1 MKKIEVIGLGAGDLD
16 QLPLGIYRKLTKTQ
30 QTIYARTLDH
40 PVIDALESEGVS
52 FTSFDH
58 LYQEEEQFEAVYER
72 ITAELVEAAKMSEEK
87 VIYAVPGHPMLA
99 ERTVQLLLNQTE
111 VEVKVAGGQSY
122 LDDLFTAMKIDPIEG
137 FQFVDG
143 TDFRRNQLNLR
154 NHLFVCQ
161 VYDTF
166 IASEVKLT
174 LLEDLP
180 PDYEIYIVE
189 AAGSSAEKIEKVPLE
204 ELDHKME
211 ISNLTTLYIP
221 PVPEGYLHHTFS
233 FLRDVMAVL
242 RGPDGCP
249 WDKKQTHE
257 SLRYH
262 TIEEVYELIEAIDE
276 EDDEHI
282 IEELGDL
289 LMHILLHSQIGE
301 DNGYFTIDDVIQS
314 ISDKMI
320 YRHPHVF
327 SNVIADTEEA
337 VLQNWEEL
345 KKQEKGKDRESILD
359 GIPAHLPSLAKAYK
373 LTSKAGK
380 VGFEWGH
387 VEEVWK
393 KLREEIDEVAEAV
406 REKYFTDVEEELGD
420 VLFVLANIS
429 RYYKVN
435 PEVALERANRKF
447 VYRFQYIEK
456 KLQEKNQTPAE
467 ASLLEM
473 DAYWEEAKQKQRLL
487 EENDDE
493 TR

>member
-1 MKKIEVIGLGAGDLD
+1 MKQIEVIGLGAGDIE
-16 QLPLGIYRKLTKTQ
+16 QLPLGIYRKLTQAQ
-30 QTIYARTLDH
+30 QTIYARTNDH
-40 PVIDALESEGVS
+40 PVIKVLEAERVS
-52 FTSFDH
+52 FTSFDT
-58 LYQEEEQFEAVYER
+58 LYEEEEQFDTVYAR
-72 ITAELVEAAKMSEEK
+72 ITAQLVEAAKTSEDT

-99 ERTVQLLLNQTE
+99 EKTVQLLLEQNE
-111 VEVKVAGGQSY
+111 VEVLIAGGQSY
-122 LDDLFTAMKIDPIEG
+122 LDDLFTAMQIDPIEG

-143 TDFRRNQLNLR
+143 TDFRRDQLHFG

-161 VYDTF
+161 VYDMF

-180 PDYEIYIVE
+180 PAYEVYIVE
-189 AAGSSAEKIEKVPLE
+189 AAGSRAEKIEKVRLE
-204 ELDHKME
+204 ELDHRME

-221 PVPEGYLHHTFS
+221 PVPKGYLHHTFP
-233 FLRDVMAVL
+233 FLREVMAIL

-257 SLRYH
+257 SLRHH

-276 EDDEHI
+276 EDDDHI
-282 IEELGDL
+282 VEELGDL

-327 SNVIADTEEA
+327 GGATADTEET
-337 VLQNWEEL
+337 VLENWEEL
-345 KKQEKGKDRESILD
+345 KKQEKGKERESVLD
-359 GIPAHLPSLAKAYK
+359 GIPVHLPALAKAYK
-373 LTSKAGK
+373 LVSKAGK
-380 VGFEWGH
+380 VGFEWSH
-387 VEEVWK
+387 VDEVWENLK
-393 KLREEIDEVAEAV
+393 EEIDEVIEAV
-406 REKYFTDVEEELGD
+406 QDKDLTDVEEELGD

-447 VYRFQYIEK
+447 ISRFQYIEN
-456 KLQEKNQTPAE
+456 KLEEKRQSPET
-467 ASLLEM
+467 ASLQEM
-473 DAYWEEAKQKQRLL
+473 DAYWEEAKKNQAVRG
-487 EENDDE
+487 EE
-493 TR
+493 R

>member
-1 MKKIEVIGLGAGDLD
+1 MKQIEVIGLGAGDLD
-16 QLPLGIYRKLTKTQ
+16 QLPLGIYRKLNQAQ
-30 QTIYARTLDH
+30 QTVYARTLDH
-40 PVIDALESEGVS
+40 PVIEALEAEGVS
-52 FTSFDH
+52 FTSFDS
-58 LYQEEEQFEAVYER
+58 LYEEEEQFGAVYHR
-72 ITAELVEAAKMSEEK
+72 ITEKLVETAKTSESS

-99 ERTVQLLLNQTE
+99 EKTVQLLLKQKE
-111 VEVKVAGGQSY
+111 VEVSIAGGQSY
-122 LDDLFTAMKIDPIEG
+122 LDDLFTALQIDPIEG

-154 NHLFVCQ
+154 NHLFICQ

-189 AAGSSAEKIEKVPLE
+189 AAGSIAEKMEKVPLE
-204 ELDHKME
+204 ELDHRME

-233 FLRDVMAVL
+233 FLREVMAIL

-257 SLRYH
+257 SLRHH

-276 EDDEHI
+276 EDDDHI
-282 IEELGDL
+282 VEELGDL

-327 SNVIADTEEA
+327 QATVADTEEA
-337 VLQNWEEL
+337 VLQNWDEL
-345 KKQEKGKDRESILD
+345 KKQEQGKERESVLD
-359 GIPAHLPSLAKAYK
+359 GIPAHLPALAKAYK
-373 LTSKAGK
+373 LVSKAGK
-380 VGFEWGH
+380 VGFEWGY
-387 VEEVWK
+387 VDEVWE
-393 KLREEIDEVAEAV
+393 KLKEEMNEVMEAV
-406 REKYFTDVEEELGD
+406 QEKEWSDIEEELGD

-435 PEVALERANRKF
+435 PEIALERANRKF
-447 VYRFQYIEK
+447 NDRFQYIEK
-456 KLQEKNQTPAE
+456 KLRENNQTPE
-467 ASLLEM
+467 TVSLQEM
-473 DAYWEEAKQKQRLL
+473 DDYWEEAKKIKLR
-487 EENDDE
+487 EENEDE
-493 TR
+493 IR

>member
-1 MKKIEVIGLGAGDLD
+1 MKQIEVIGLGAGDLE
-16 QLPLGIYRKLTKTQ
+16 QLPLGIYRKLIKAQ

-40 PVIDALESEGVS
+40 PVVEALEAEGVS
-52 FTSFDH
+52 FTSFDQ
-58 LYQEEEQFEAVYER
+58 LYEEEEQFGMVYER
-72 ITAELVEAAKMSEEK
+72 ITEKLIEAAKTSENT

-99 ERTVQLLLNQTE
+99 EKTVQQLLEQQEIE
-111 VEVKVAGGQSY
+111 VSIAGGQSY
-122 LDDLFTAMKIDPIEG
+122 LDDLFTAMQIDPIEG

-143 TDFRRNQLNLR
+143 TDFKRNHLNLR

-180 PDYEIYIVE
+180 SDYGVYIVE

-204 ELDHKME
+204 ELDHRME

-233 FLRDVMAVL
+233 FLREVMAIL

-257 SLRYH
+257 SLRHH

-276 EDDEHI
+276 EDDDHI
-282 IEELGDL
+282 VEELGDL

-327 SNVIADTEEA
+327 STTVADTEEA

-345 KKQEKGKDRESILD
+345 KKQEKGKERESILD
-359 GIPAHLPSLAKAYK
+359 GIPAHLPSLATAYK

-387 VEEVWK
+387 VEEVWE
-393 KLREEIDEVAEAV
+393 KLKEEINEVIEAV
-406 REKYFTDVEEELGD
+406 GEKELADVEEELGD

-435 PEVALERANRKF
+435 PEIALERANRKF
-447 VYRFQYIEK
+447 ISRFQYIEE
-456 KLQEKNQTPAE
+456 KLKENQQTPKT
-467 ASLLEM
+467 ASLQEM
-473 DAYWEEAKQKQRLL
+473 DAYWEEAKKKQKRA
-487 EENDDE
+487 EEN
-493 TR
+493 

>member
-1 MKKIEVIGLGAGDLD
+1 MKQIEVIGLGAGDIE
-16 QLPLGIYRKLTKTQ
+16 QLPLGIYRKLTQAQ
-30 QTIYARTLDH
+30 QTIYARTNDH
-40 PVIDALESEGVS
+40 PVIKVLEAERVS
-52 FTSFDH
+52 FTSFDT
-58 LYQEEEQFEAVYER
+58 LYEEEEQFDTVYAR
-72 ITAELVEAAKMSEEK
+72 ITAQLVEAAKTSEDT

-99 ERTVQLLLNQTE
+99 EKTVQLLLEQNE
-111 VEVKVAGGQSY
+111 VEVLIAGGQSY
-122 LDDLFTAMKIDPIEG
+122 LDDLFTAMQIDPIEG

-143 TDFRRNQLNLR
+143 TDFRRDQLHFG

-161 VYDTF
+161 VYDMF

-180 PDYEIYIVE
+180 PAYEVYIVE
-189 AAGSSAEKIEKVPLE
+189 AAGSRAEKIEKVRLE
-204 ELDHKME
+204 ELDHRME

-221 PVPEGYLHHTFS
+221 PVPKGYLHHTFP
-233 FLRDVMAVL
+233 FLREVMAIL

-257 SLRYH
+257 SLRHH

-276 EDDEHI
+276 EDDDHI
-282 IEELGDL
+282 VEELGDL

-327 SNVIADTEEA
+327 GGATADTEET
-337 VLQNWEEL
+337 VLENWEEL
-345 KKQEKGKDRESILD
+345 KKQEKGKERESVLD
-359 GIPAHLPSLAKAYK
+359 GIPVHLPALAKAYK
-373 LTSKAGK
+373 LVSKAGK
-380 VGFEWGH
+380 VGFEWSH
-387 VEEVWK
+387 VDEVWE
-393 KLREEIDEVAEAV
+393 KLKEEIDEVIEAV
-406 REKYFTDVEEELGD
+406 QDKDLTDVEEELGD

-447 VYRFQYIEK
+447 ISRFQYIEN
-456 KLQEKNQTPAE
+456 KLEEKRQSPET
-467 ASLLEM
+467 ASLQEM
-473 DAYWEEAKQKQRLL
+473 DAYWEEAKKNQAVRG
-487 EENDDE
+487 EE
-493 TR
+493 R

>member
-1 MKKIEVIGLGAGDLD
+1 MKQIEVIGLGAGDIE
-16 QLPLGIYRKLTKTQ
+16 QLPLGIYRKLTQAQ
-30 QTIYARTLDH
+30 QTIYARTNDH
-40 PVIDALESEGVS
+40 PVIKVLEAERVS
-52 FTSFDH
+52 FTSFDT
-58 LYQEEEQFEAVYER
+58 LYEEEEQFDTVYAR
-72 ITAELVEAAKMSEEK
+72 ITAQLVEAAKTSEDT

-99 ERTVQLLLNQTE
+99 EKTVQLLLEQNE
-111 VEVKVAGGQSY
+111 VEVLIAGGQSY
-122 LDDLFTAMKIDPIEG
+122 LDDLFTAMQIDPIEG

-143 TDFRRNQLNLR
+143 TDFRRDQLHFG

-161 VYDTF
+161 VYDMF

-180 PDYEIYIVE
+180 PAYEVYIVE
-189 AAGSSAEKIEKVPLE
+189 AAGSRAEKIEKVRLE
-204 ELDHKME
+204 ELDHRME

-221 PVPEGYLHHTFS
+221 PVPKGYLHHTFP
-233 FLRDVMAVL
+233 FLREVMAIL

-257 SLRYH
+257 SLRHH

-276 EDDEHI
+276 EDDDHI
-282 IEELGDL
+282 VEELGDL

-327 SNVIADTEEA
+327 GGATADTEET
-337 VLQNWEEL
+337 VLENWEEL
-345 KKQEKGKDRESILD
+345 KKQEKGKERESVLD
-359 GIPAHLPSLAKAYK
+359 GIPVHLPALAKAYK
-373 LTSKAGK
+373 LVSKAGK
-380 VGFEWGH
+380 VGFEWSH
-387 VEEVWK
+387 VDEVWE
-393 KLREEIDEVAEAV
+393 KLKEEIDEVIEAV
-406 REKYFTDVEEELGD
+406 QDKDLTDVEEELGD

-447 VYRFQYIEK
+447 ISRFQYIEN
-456 KLQEKNQTPAE
+456 KLEEKRQSPET
-467 ASLLEM
+467 ASLQEM
-473 DAYWEEAKQKQRLL
+473 DAYWEEAKKNQAMRG
-487 EENDDE
+487 EE
-493 TR
+493 R

>member
-1 MKKIEVIGLGAGDLD
+1 MKQIEVIGLGAGDLE
-16 QLPLGIYRKLTKTQ
+16 QLPLGIYRKLIKTQ
-30 QTIYARTLDH
+30 QPVYARTLDH
-40 PVIDALESEGVS
+40 PVIKALEAEGVS
-52 FTSFDH
+52 FISFDQ
-58 LYQEEEQFEAVYER
+58 LYEEEEQFGMVYER
-72 ITAELVEAAKMSEEK
+72 ITEKLIEAAKTSGNT

-99 ERTVQLLLNQTE
+99 EKTVQLLLEQYETA
-111 VEVKVAGGQSY
+111 VSIAGGQSY

-143 TDFRRNQLNLR
+143 TDFKRNQLNLR

-166 IASEVKLT
+166 IASEIKLT

-204 ELDHKME
+204 ELDHRME

-221 PVPEGYLHHTFS
+221 PAPEGYLHHTFP
-233 FLRDVMAVL
+233 FLREVMAIL

-276 EDDEHI
+276 EDDNHI
-282 IEELGDL
+282 VEELGDL

-327 SNVIADTEEA
+327 STTVADTEEA

-345 KKQEKGKDRESILD
+345 KKQEKGKERESILD

-380 VGFEWGH
+380 VGFEWGQ
-387 VEEVWK
+387 VEEVWE
-393 KLREEIDEVAEAV
+393 KLKEEINEVIEAV
-406 REKYFTDVEEELGD
+406 EEKEFTDVEEELGD

-447 VYRFQYIEK
+447 VSRFQYIEE
-456 KLQEKNQTPAE
+456 KLKENQQTPKT
-467 ASLLEM
+467 ASLQEM
-473 DAYWEEAKQKQRLL
+473 DAYWEEAKKK
-487 EENDDE
+487 
-493 TR
+493 

>member
-1 MKKIEVIGLGAGDLD
+1 MKQIEVIGLGAGDIE
-16 QLPLGIYRKLTKTQ
+16 QLPLGIYRKLTQAQ
-30 QTIYARTLDH
+30 QTIYARTNDH
-40 PVIDALESEGVS
+40 PVIKVLEAERVS
-52 FTSFDH
+52 FTSFDT
-58 LYQEEEQFEAVYER
+58 LYEEEEQFDTVYAR
-72 ITAELVEAAKMSEEK
+72 ITAQLVEAAKTSEDT

-99 ERTVQLLLNQTE
+99 EKTVQLLLEQNE
-111 VEVKVAGGQSY
+111 VEVLIAGGQSY
-122 LDDLFTAMKIDPIEG
+122 LDDLFTAMQIDPIEG

-143 TDFRRNQLNLR
+143 TDFRRDQLHFG

-161 VYDTF
+161 VYDMF

-180 PDYEIYIVE
+180 PAYEVYIVE
-189 AAGSSAEKIEKVPLE
+189 AAGSRAEKIEKVRLE
-204 ELDHKME
+204 ELDHRME

-221 PVPEGYLHHTFS
+221 PVPKGYLHHTFP
-233 FLRDVMAVL
+233 FLREVMAIL

-257 SLRYH
+257 SLRHH

-276 EDDEHI
+276 EDDDHI
-282 IEELGDL
+282 VEELGDL

-327 SNVIADTEEA
+327 GGATADTEET
-337 VLQNWEEL
+337 VLENWEEL
-345 KKQEKGKDRESILD
+345 KKQEKGKERESVLD
-359 GIPAHLPSLAKAYK
+359 GIPVHLPALAKAYK
-373 LTSKAGK
+373 LVSKAGK
-380 VGFEWGH
+380 VGFEWRH
-387 VEEVWK
+387 VDEVWE
-393 KLREEIDEVAEAV
+393 KLKEEIDEVIEAV
-406 REKYFTDVEEELGD
+406 QDKDLTDVEEELGD

-447 VYRFQYIEK
+447 ISRFQYIEN
-456 KLQEKNQTPAE
+456 KLEEKRQSPET
-467 ASLLEM
+467 ASLQEM
-473 DAYWEEAKQKQRLL
+473 DAYWEEAKKNQAVRG
-487 EENDDE
+487 EE
-493 TR
+493 R

>member
-1 MKKIEVIGLGAGDLD
+1 MKQIEVIGLGAGDIE
-16 QLPLGIYRKLTKTQ
+16 QLPLGIYRKLTQAQ
-30 QTIYARTLDH
+30 QTIYARTNDH
-40 PVIDALESEGVS
+40 PVIKVLEAERVS
-52 FTSFDH
+52 FTSFDT
-58 LYQEEEQFEAVYER
+58 LYEEEEQFDTVYAR
-72 ITAELVEAAKMSEEK
+72 ITAQLVEAAKTSEDT

-99 ERTVQLLLNQTE
+99 EKTVQLLLEQNE
-111 VEVKVAGGQSY
+111 VEVLIAGGQSY
-122 LDDLFTAMKIDPIEG
+122 LDDLFTAMQIDPIEG

-143 TDFRRNQLNLR
+143 TDFRRDQLHFG

-161 VYDTF
+161 VYDMF

-180 PDYEIYIVE
+180 PAYEVYIVE
-189 AAGSSAEKIEKVPLE
+189 AAGSRAEKIEKVRLE
-204 ELDHKME
+204 ELDHRME

-221 PVPEGYLHHTFS
+221 PVPKGYLHHTFP
-233 FLRDVMAVL
+233 FLREVMAIL

-257 SLRYH
+257 SLRHH

-276 EDDEHI
+276 EDDDHI
-282 IEELGDL
+282 VEELGDL

-327 SNVIADTEEA
+327 GGATADTEET
-337 VLQNWEEL
+337 VLENWEEL
-345 KKQEKGKDRESILD
+345 KKQEKGKERESVLD
-359 GIPAHLPSLAKAYK
+359 GIPVHLPALAKAYK
-373 LTSKAGK
+373 LVSKAGK
-380 VGFEWGH
+380 VGFEWSH
-387 VEEVWK
+387 VDEVWENLK
-393 KLREEIDEVAEAV
+393 EEIDEVIEAV
-406 REKYFTDVEEELGD
+406 QDKDLTDVEEELGD

-447 VYRFQYIEK
+447 ISRFQYIEN
-456 KLQEKNQTPAE
+456 KLEEKRQSPET
-467 ASLLEM
+467 ASLQEM
-473 DAYWEEAKQKQRLL
+473 DAYWEEAKKNQAMRG
-487 EENDDE
+487 EE
-493 TR
+493 R

>member
-1 MKKIEVIGLGAGDLD
+1 MKQIEVIGLGAGDLE
-16 QLPLGIYRKLTKTQ
+16 QLPLGVYRKLIKTQ

-40 PVIDALESEGVS
+40 PVIEALEAEGVS
-52 FTSFDH
+52 FTSFDQ
-58 LYQEEEQFEAVYER
+58 LYKEEEQFGMVYER
-72 ITAELVEAAKMSEEK
+72 ITEKLIEAAKTSENN

-99 ERTVQLLLNQTE
+99 EKTVQLLLSQQE
-111 VEVKVAGGQSY
+111 IKVSIAGGQSY

-143 TDFRRNQLNLR
+143 TDFKRNQLNLR

-174 LLEDLP
+174 LLEELP
-180 PDYEIYIVE
+180 SDYEIYIVE
-189 AAGSSAEKIEKVPLE
+189 AAGSNTEKIEKVPLE
-204 ELDHKME
+204 ELDHRME

-221 PVPEGYLHHTFS
+221 PAPEGYLHHTFA
-233 FLRDVMAVL
+233 FLREVMAIL

-257 SLRYH
+257 SLRHH

-276 EDDEHI
+276 EDDDHI
-282 IEELGDL
+282 VEELGDL

-327 SNVIADTEEA
+327 SSTVADTEEA

-345 KKQEKGKDRESILD
+345 KKQEKGKERESILD
-359 GIPAHLPSLAKAYK
+359 GIPANLPSLAKAYK

-380 VGFEWGH
+380 VGFEWGR
-387 VEEVWK
+387 VEEVWE
-393 KLREEIDEVAEAV
+393 KLKEEINEVIEAV
-406 REKYFTDVEEELGD
+406 EEKEFTDVEEELGD

-447 VYRFQYIEK
+447 ISRFQYIEE
-456 KLQEKNQTPAE
+456 KLKENHQTPKT
-467 ASLLEM
+467 ASLQEM
-473 DAYWEEAKQKQRLL
+473 DAYWEEAKKKQKLT
-487 EENDDE
+487 EEN
-493 TR
+493 

>member
-1 MKKIEVIGLGAGDLD
+1 LKQIEVIGLGAGDLE
-16 QLPLGIYRKLTKTQ
+16 QLPLGIYRKLTHSQ
-30 QTIYARTLDH
+30 QTIYARTCDH
-40 PVIDALESEGVS
+40 PVIKALEAEGVS
-52 FTSFDH
+52 FTSFDS
-58 LYQEEEQFEAVYER
+58 LYEAEEQFGTVYAR
-72 ITAELVEAAKMSEEK
+72 ITAQLIEAAKTSEDT

-99 ERTVQLLLNQTE
+99 EKTVQLLLEQKEAE
-111 VEVKVAGGQSY
+111 VSIAGGQSY
-122 LDDLFTAMKIDPIEG
+122 LDDLFTAMQIDPIEG

-143 TDFRRNQLNLR
+143 TDFRRNQLHFG

-189 AAGSSAEKIEKVPLE
+189 AAGSRAEKIEKVRLE
-204 ELDHKME
+204 ELDHRME

-221 PVPEGYLHHTFS
+221 PVPEGYLSHTFP
-233 FLRDVMAVL
+233 FLREVMAIL

-257 SLRYH
+257 SLRHH

-276 EDDEHI
+276 EDDDHI
-282 IEELGDL
+282 VEELGDL

-314 ISDKMI
+314 ISEKMI

-327 SNVIADTEEA
+327 GGAAADTEEA
-337 VLQNWEEL
+337 VLENWEEL
-345 KKQEKGKDRESILD
+345 KKQEKGKERESMLD
-359 GIPAHLPSLAKAYK
+359 GIPAHLPALAKAYK
-373 LTSKAGK
+373 LVSKAGK
-380 VGFEWGH
+380 VGFEWSH
-387 VEEVWK
+387 VDEVWE
-393 KLREEIDEVAEAV
+393 KLKEEIDEVIEAV
-406 REKYFTDVEEELGD
+406 QNKDLTEVEEELGD

-447 VYRFQYIEK
+447 ISRFQYIENKLEEK
-456 KLQEKNQTPAE
+456 KQTPE
-467 ASLLEM
+467 TASLQEM
-473 DAYWEEAKQKQRLL
+473 DAYWEEAKKNQAMRG
-487 EENDDE
+487 EE
-493 TR
+493 R